1 MCQRYSP
8 DSFHPPPPALCPHAL
23 NTNVFSFLYKRQDIQ
38 GVKTTI
44 CPVRLEISLEVCVA
58 VGQVGSSVHALGDK
72 Y

>member
-1 MCQRYSP
+1 MSS
-8 DSFHPPPPALCPHAL
+8 SFLHVVEFYLSEFH
-23 NTNVFSFLYKRQDIQ
+23 FFYSFLYKRQDIQ